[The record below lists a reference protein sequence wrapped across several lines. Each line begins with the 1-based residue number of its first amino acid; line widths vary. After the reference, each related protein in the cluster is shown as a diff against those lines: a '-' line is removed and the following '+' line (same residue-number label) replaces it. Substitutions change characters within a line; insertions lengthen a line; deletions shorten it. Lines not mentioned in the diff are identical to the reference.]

1 MNIIIS
7 MVVIL
12 MLLGA
17 LPLWPY
23 NASWGYYPSIGIG
36 FVLLVLLLLRTIKL
50 EEERRR
56 VCLNKWLEK
65 ALRED
70 GIEHGG
76 AKDSSSGMGDKVACR
91 TQ

>member
-7 MVVIL
+7 IVVIL

-23 NASWGYYPSIGIG
+23 NASWGYYPSIGIS
-36 FVLLVLLLLRTIKL
+36 FVFLVLLLLRIIKL
-50 EEERRR
+50 EEDRRR
-56 VCLNKWLEK
+56 AGLNKWLEK

-70 GIEHGG
+70 GMENGG
-76 AKDSSSGMGDKVACR
+76 SKDSRSGMGDKVA
-91 TQ
+91 